1 MKVSTQSLL
10 LLLAVGIYDSL
21 GFSPSSLKAGMNTM
35 KLHAA
40 DSVKPEEFAKDVGKL
55 VNGLSEGTI
64 PPNEFEYLIT
74 EKTEAFSQKQKEQD
88 QELRLA
94 SVIGSSIIGLSTGAV
109 ADIYVPGDIVLPV
122 VSAVVLGGGA
132 YYIATDKDDSTA
144 KEALYNY
151 VGKNTIIAGDIAK
164 EKLNDFVEGQKKAA
178 EKKKQDVIDYFKS
191 IPRRTQQAF
200 FDAIDG
206 AKASVVKKLV
216 RTRDRILAYPSE
228 VVKGVQRKA
237 VEAVEDVF
245 AAPLRIQRLAV
256 KKVEDFKEEVTSFPK
271 KVVNDVVN
279 VIKPEKVSE
288 EEVTKAVQA
297 VDKIFKSAN
306 EVPPP
311 TIVPQE
317 ENVVDKLAGKIP
329 FLSSLGLSQ
338 PRSTAAA
345 KPEAKTQAIPKTAA
359 KKIEVK
365 ESIFATFGLE
375 QKEKTKPEPSPNTT
389 PSKSPPTTSAKPTEK
404 PSLFASLGL
413 IGDKSAPKPVV
424 PPASSSKVTTPTP
437 TSAPEKPTIGS
448 FFSFGKSTSDK
459 SSTNSLKPVT
469 TTSRPSVATSKKP
482 TTTIKKP
489 TIIINTNADAEVKPE
504 VKKVAVP
511 VAPAPAP
518 ITAPVAAP
526 APLAIKQLSSD
537 AVATLKKA
545 KASESTIG
553 EIDQALIDF
562 NNGKLSSDQLYSA
575 TTQVLRSKDKAFE
588 VLPYLVGSLPRGP
601 RKTALNN
608 FYQQRS

>member
-1 MKVSTQSLL
+1 MKVFTQSLL

-21 GFSPSSLKAGMNTM
+21 GFSPSSLKTGMNTM

-40 DSVKPEEFAKDVGKL
+40 DSVKPEEFAQDVGKL
-55 VNGLSEGTI
+55 VNGLSEGKI

-94 SVIGSSIIGLSTGAV
+94 SVIGSSIIGLGTGAV
-109 ADIYVPGDIVLPV
+109 ADIYVPGDIILPV

-132 YYIATDKDDSTA
+132 YYIATDKHDSTA
-144 KEALYNY
+144 KEALYTY

-164 EKLNDFVEGQKKAA
+164 EKLNEFVEGQKKAA
-178 EKKKQDVIDYFKS
+178 EKKKQDVIEYFKS

-200 FDAIDG
+200 FDAVDG
-206 AKASVVKKLV
+206 AKSSVAKKLV
-216 RTRDRILAYPSE
+216 RTRDRILAYPNE

-256 KKVEDFKEEVTSFPK
+256 KKVEDFKEEVVSFPK
-271 KVVNDVVN
+271 KVVNDVVS

-288 EEVTKAVQA
+288 EEVAKAVQA

-306 EVPPP
+306 EVP
-311 TIVPQE
+311 VPVPKE
-317 ENVVDKLAGKIP
+317 ESVVDKLAEKIP
-329 FLSSLGLSQ
+329 FLSSLGFSK
-338 PRSTAAA
+338 PRSTAA
-345 KPEAKTQAIPKTAA
+345 KTEAKAEVIPKTAA
-359 KKIEVK
+359 KKVEVK
-365 ESIFATFGLE
+365 DNILAAFGLD
-375 QKEKTKPEPSPNTT
+375 QKEKFKPEPSPNTA
-389 PSKSPPTTSAKPTEK
+389 PSKSSPGTSAKPTEK

-413 IGDKSAPKPVV
+413 GGDKPAPKVAV
-424 PPASSSKVTTPTP
+424 SPASSSKVTTPTP
-437 TSAPEKPTIGS
+437 ISAPEKPASGS
-448 FFSFGKSTSDK
+448 FFNFGKSTSDK
-459 SSTNSLKPVT
+459 GSASPLKPVT

-489 TIIINTNADAEVKPE
+489 TIIINTNADAEAKPE
-504 VKKVAVP
+504 VKKVVVP

-518 ITAPVAAP
+518 VTSPVAAP

-537 AVATLKKA
+537 AIATLKKA

-575 TTQVLRSKDKAFE
+575 ATQVLRSKDKAFE